1 MLRPSQQKLLDVVRL
16 VLDGVQRLDHF
27 LHGVLLVRISFNRGL
42 LFDFFN
48 EILHF
53 HGRHRMG
60 IYLFAHQFIHQN
72 IRVR

>member
-53 HGRHRMG
+53 HG
-60 IYLFAHQFIHQN
+60 
-72 IRVR
+72 